1 MLAGDPEHPDSRM
14 NRLFDG
20 SIEPP
25 FRIGMACGACHI
37 AYDPLHPP
45 ENPNEPEWQNI
56 DGLVGN
62 QYSRISNMLGSGMSP
77 HRLEWQLIARAR
89 PGIVDTSA
97 LPMDLASNPGTMN
110 AIINFA
116 QRPLHE
122 HRILK
127 WRKAASCPAAAPETA
142 CWCEPGRDGKCWE
155 RSEQTELVPNIL
167 KGGEDSVGVNEAI
180 QRVYFNIGSCAEQC
194 WMNHIPDLRAVDP
207 AQRNYGQTPFDIG
220 QCRRDCASFRAIED
234 RLDDVKA
241 FFLSARPTDLWRAR
255 GYQSPRDLEVAL
267 DREFFEGAVQLGH
280 DMFARNCAHC
290 HSSREG
296 PYENVDFHEADAADP
311 TLRVD
316 WLGDDEP
323 AFASAIGIYPARALH
338 SNHGPTRVWEQYAS
352 LTLHERPADPNR
364 KEIMKGGGRGYYRNI
379 SLLSAWAHAP
389 FLHNNAIGPEICG
402 RPSDPAVDFYA
413 SPYVDAAGKPL
424 ANPPACWPFDPSV
437 EGRYELYKASMQM
450 LLNPD
455 ERIAKVATLDRDVIV
470 DVAPKV
476 KIGDL
481 ETGLS
486 LRIPKGFPAVMLN
499 SLRYQ
504 DLLQDAVLAERDPAK
519 LEGKYATLLTPE
531 QLDELKDGLGR
542 IRDEL
547 LSVNGFK
554 MFDITAVQS
563 EFIQRYYSNV
573 LERVENAGHRFGEN
587 LSEREKQALIAFV
600 ATL

>member
-1 MLAGDPEHPDSRM
+1 
-14 NRLFDG
+14 
-20 SIEPP
+20 
-25 FRIGMACGACHI
+25 
-37 AYDPLHPP
+37 
-45 ENPNEPEWQNI
+45 
-56 DGLVGN
+56 V
-62 QYSRISNMLGSGMSP
+62 LG
-77 HRLEWQLIARAR
+77 
-89 PGIVDTSA
+89 
-97 LPMDLASNPGTMN
+97 
-110 AIINFA
+110 A
-116 QRPLHE
+116 QRAD
-122 HRILK
+122 RVC
-127 WRKAASCPAAAPETA
+127 A
-142 CWCEPGRDGKCWE
+142 
-155 RSEQTELVPNIL
+155 NIL
-167 KGGEDSVGVNEAI
+167 KGGEDSIGVNEAI

-241 FFLSARPTDLWRAR
+241 FFLSARPTDLWQAR
-255 GYQSPRDLEVAL
+255 GYESPRDLEVAL
-267 DREFFEGAVQLGH
+267 DKEFFEGAVQLGH
-280 DMFARNCAHC
+280 DVFARNCARC
-290 HSSREG
+290 HSSQEG
-296 PYENVDFHEADAADP
+296 PYENVDFRAVDP
-311 TLRVD
+311 IDRTLRMD

-323 AFASAIGIYPARALH
+323 VFASEIGTYPARALH

-352 LTLHERPADPNR
+352 LTLHERAADPTR
-364 KEIMKGGGRGYYRNI
+364 KEIMKGGGRGYYRNL

-424 ANPPACWPFDPSV
+424 QNPPACWPFDPSV
-437 EGRYELYKASMQM
+437 EGRYELYKASMEM

-455 ERIAKVATLDRDVIV
+455 ERIPKVATLDREVIV

-504 DLLQDAVLAERDPAK
+504 DLLQDMVLAERDPAK
-519 LEGKYATLLTPE
+519 LERKYETLMTPE

-542 IRDEL
+542 IRAEL
-547 LSVNGFK
+547 LSVDGFK
-554 MFDITAVQS
+554 MLDITAVQS
-563 EFIQRYYSNV
+563 DFIQRYYSNV